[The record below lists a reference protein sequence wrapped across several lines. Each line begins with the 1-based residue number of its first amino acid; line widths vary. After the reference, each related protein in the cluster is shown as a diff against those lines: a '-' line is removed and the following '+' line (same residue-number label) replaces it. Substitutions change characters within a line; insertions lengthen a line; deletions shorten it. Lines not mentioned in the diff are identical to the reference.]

1 MSWIHHL
8 SFRWKFIIPVIFA
21 VTMFMVFFA
30 FVVSVLIDQKRINHY
45 IELKIE
51 PTLAQMDLGYR
62 DLYQLNTAAQGVV
75 LASGNTDFLAY
86 NIELF
91 EDNEPKALGRLLSA
105 QALIAEGSIAD
116 GNQTILH
123 AIQSQYQQLVKHYAF
138 IVNNPAQ
145 AEQYYFTNRGMMN
158 EGFTAL
164 IDEFMLLRTTIEQK
178 EASVKQEL
186 VDKVDWATTLL
197 EVGVLVTA
205 LVSLVGT
212 WLLSGIIISPLKKLT
227 LAMNDIA
234 SGDGDLT
241 QRVKVESKDEVGQL
255 GEGFNAF
262 VSEIHHTII
271 DVSATLQ
278 VVQEAT
284 GNIQN
289 DTQNVAIHANA
300 QQEESAHVATAVHE
314 MSATSDNVSQH
325 ASEAAKASQH
335 ASEESKAAK
344 TVLENAVISIH
355 QLSEDIEGSNHVI
368 TELERDVANIASIL
382 DVIRGIAEQ
391 TNLLA
396 LNAAIEA
403 ARAGEQ
409 GRGFAVVADEVRS
422 LASKTQMS
430 TGEIQTMIERLQH
443 GAKQAVAAMER
454 SRESGIATVSQAN
467 TANESLDLISHS
479 IEVINEMNLQ
489 IATAANQQSQV
500 SEDISHNVQKIADKS
515 QEVVGKVSAT
525 EASFIQLA
533 TQCRKLRQQVGR
545 FQV

>member
-8 SFRWKFIIPVIFA
+8 SFRWKFLIPVIFA
-21 VTMFMVFFA
+21 VTMFVVFFA
-30 FVVSVLIDQKRINHY
+30 FVVSVSIDQKQINYFLDH
-45 IELKIE
+45 KIE
-51 PTLAQMDLGYR
+51 PTLAQMDQGYR

-75 LASGNTDFLAY
+75 LASGDKGFLAY
-86 NIELF
+86 HIELF

-105 QALIAEGSIAD
+105 QSLVADGSIA
-116 GNQTILH
+116 GRNQAALN
-123 AIQSQYQQLVKHYAF
+123 AIQSRYQLLVKHYTI
-138 IVNNPAQ
+138 IVNDPSQ
-145 AEQYYFTNRGMMN
+145 AEEYYFTNRETMN

-164 IDEFMLLRTTIEQK
+164 VDEFMLLRSTIEQK

-186 VDKVDWATTLL
+186 VDKVDWATILL
-197 EVGVLVTA
+197 EVGVIVTA
-205 LVSLVGT
+205 LVSLAGT
-212 WLLSGIIISPLKKLT
+212 WLLSSIIISPLKKLT
-227 LAMNDIA
+227 VAMNDIA
-234 SGDGDLT
+234 SGDGNLT
-241 QRVKVESKDEVGQL
+241 QRVKVSSKDEVGQL

-278 VVQEAT
+278 VVQETT
-284 GNIQN
+284 GDIQN
-289 DTQNVAIHANA
+289 ETKNVAIHANA

-325 ASEAAKASQH
+325 AREAAQASQH

-344 TVLENAVISIH
+344 NVLENAVGSIH
-355 QLSEDIEGSNHVI
+355 QLSEDIEGSNQVI

-454 SRESGIATVSQAN
+454 SRESGITTVSQAN

-500 SEDISHNVQKIADKS
+500 SEDISQNVQKIADKS

-525 EASFIQLA
+525 EEAFIQLA
-533 TQCRKLRQQVGR
+533 TQCQKLRQQVGR

>member
-1 MSWIHHL
+1 MPWIHHL
-8 SFRWKFIIPVIFA
+8 SFRWKFLIPVIFA
-21 VTMFMVFFA
+21 VTMFVVFFA
-30 FVVSVLIDQKRINHY
+30 FVVSVLIDQERINHF
-45 IELKIE
+45 LDQRIE
-51 PTLAQMDLGYR
+51 PALAQMDQGYR

-75 LASGNTDFLAY
+75 LASGDKRFLAY

-91 EDNEPKALGRLLSA
+91 EDNEPKALRRLLSA
-105 QALIAEGSIAD
+105 QPLVAEGLIGG
-116 GNQTILH
+116 GNQAVLN
-123 AIQSQYQQLVKHYAF
+123 AIQSQYQQLIQHYAT
-138 IVNNPAQ
+138 IVSDPSQ
-145 AEQYYFTNRGMMN
+145 AEQYYFTNREIMN

-164 IDEFMLLRTTIEQK
+164 IDEFMLLRAAIEQK
-178 EASVKQEL
+178 EASVKQDL
-186 VDKVDWATTLL
+186 VDKVDWATILL
-197 EVGVLVTA
+197 EVGVIVTA
-205 LVSLVGT
+205 LVSLAGT
-212 WLLSGIIISPLKKLT
+212 WFLSSIIISPLKKLT
-227 LAMNDIA
+227 AAMNDIA

-255 GEGFNAF
+255 GKGFNAF

-278 VVQEAT
+278 VVQETT

-289 DTQNVAIHANA
+289 ETKNVAIHANS

-325 ASEAAKASQH
+325 AGEAAQASQH
-335 ASEESKAAK
+335 ASDESKAAK
-344 TVLENAVISIH
+344 NVLENAVSSIH
-355 QLSEDIEGSNHVI
+355 QLSEDIEGSNQVI

-430 TGEIQTMIERLQH
+430 TGEIQAMIERLQH

-479 IEVINEMNLQ
+479 IDVINEMNLQ

-500 SEDISHNVQKIADKS
+500 SEDISQNVQKIAGKS
-515 QEVVGKVSAT
+515 QEVVGKVSTT
-525 EASFIQLA
+525 EAAFIQLA
-533 TQCRKLRQQVGR
+533 TQCQKLRQQVGR